1 MQRAGDGETTT
12 PWRPARTGSAGDG
25 APDHRIL
32 FLEELPMV
40 QAQPKPFLSPEEYLA
55 IERES
60 ETRSEYFDGEMF
72 AMSGGSRQHNL
83 IVTNLIRELSTQL
96 KRRPCEVYTNDQR
109 VRIPETSLYT
119 YPDVVVLCG
128 EPIFEDE
135 TVDTLLNPLL
145 IVEVLSPT
153 TEAYDRGKKFE
164 GYRTIASL
172 AEYVLV
178 SQHEPRVEQFLRQD
192 GGHWLFTATHG
203 RERSISLASI
213 QCELA
218 LAEIYDKVALG

>member
-1 MQRAGDGETTT
+1 
-12 PWRPARTGSAGDG
+12 
-25 APDHRIL
+25 
-32 FLEELPMV
+32 MV

-60 ETRSEYFDGEMF
+60 ETRSEYLDGEMF

-83 IVTNLIRELSTQL
+83 IVTNLIRELSLQL
-96 KRRPCEVYTNDQR
+96 KQRPCEVYSTDQR
-109 VRIPETSLYT
+109 VRVPETGLYT
-119 YPDVVVLCG
+119 YPDISVVCG
-128 EPIFEDE
+128 EPSFEDE
-135 TVDTLLNPLL
+135 NVDTLLNPVL

-153 TEAYDRGKKFE
+153 TESYDRGKKFD

-178 SQHEPRVEQFLRQD
+178 SQHEARVDQYLRQD
-192 GGHWLFTATHG
+192 GEHWLFTATHG

-218 LAEIYDKVALG
+218 LEEIYDKVAFPDYPPLPAASLTCGGRASSPEAS